1 MIFISHAW
9 TNDAP
14 DHRVLQ
20 FVNFLRENGYEAEC
34 DVMYQQTKPSIHF
47 TEMMAKA
54 LKEAEKTIIVL
65 SRHYKLKADDFR
77 GGVGTEYRYII
88 DDFSRNENRYI
99 LVSFD
104 GRSSDII
111 PDFLNG
117 RDIIDLKIDESTGYR
132 ELFSKLSGMPKI
144 EFSPVSKQ
152 KTIPQPLKM
161 ESFKLNSTESLSQSL
176 NLDFSIQAPLSD
188 LDKKKFLKEAY
199 SNITSGLRQLSEE
212 VCSVQPYFHIEQEQ
226 IDSVTTIYEI
236 YNNESKIRTF
246 QIWFGSMFGSSQNGI
261 FIGESIGNKN
271 SFNEMIT
278 CQEENGEPVLHFIIG
293 RLFNTKNLSTN
304 ETIKYLWENYF
315 QIYLRKG

>member
-1 MIFISHAW
+1 
-9 TNDAP
+9 
-14 DHRVLQ
+14 
-20 FVNFLRENGYEAEC
+20 
-34 DVMYQQTKPSIHF
+34 
-47 TEMMAKA
+47 
-54 LKEAEKTIIVL
+54 
-65 SRHYKLKADDFR
+65 
-77 GGVGTEYRYII
+77 
-88 DDFSRNENRYI
+88 
-99 LVSFD
+99 
-104 GRSSDII
+104 
-111 PDFLNG
+111 
-117 RDIIDLKIDESTGYR
+117 
-132 ELFSKLSGMPKI
+132 MPKI
-144 EFSPVSKQ
+144 EFSSVSKQ

-212 VCSVQPYFHIEQEQ
+212 VCSVQSYFHIEQEQ

-236 YNNESKIRTF
+236 YNNEIKIRTF